1 MTLASTYEAI
11 KCETSRKPSIREK
24 NMLSYWALD
33 FSVRMVHY
41 HQLNV
46 KYCESVGIFI
56 RIVRSYLR
64 YCILALSIL
73 FCYGICDS
81 LICLFC
87 G

>member
-1 MTLASTYEAI
+1 MTLASMYEAI
-11 KCETSRKPSIREK
+11 KRETSGKPSIRE
-24 NMLSYWALD
+24 NLLSYWALD
-33 FSVRMVHY
+33 ISVRVVYY
-41 HQLNV
+41 HQLSVIFV
-46 KYCESVGIFI
+46 KVWRCFI

-87 G
+87 K